1 MIPDFTLV
9 RESFDDVLKDRRS
22 SIHSLPAIDKLIINT
37 AKNIE
42 GCWIAGGAAL
52 ALYTGDFLR
61 IKDWDVFFSSQKCWG
76 EAKQIFESKG
86 FVRTMESQW
95 SVTFQ
100 LGGVDLQLVT
110 RHFYREVS
118 DIFRKFDFTVCC
130 FAIDGDDFCY
140 IMDAKNDVMAKQFN
154 FIYTEN
160 LPTCIKRIARYGA
173 KGYYPSAQF
182 TLDIAKAFKRA
193 KMDTLFKKSKAKK
206 DS

>member
-1 MIPDFTLV
+1 MAPDFTVV
-9 RESFDDVLKDRRS
+9 REPFNDVLQDRRS
-22 SIHSLPAIDKLIINT
+22 SILSLPSIDRLIIDT
-37 AKNIE
+37 TKNME

-52 ALYTGDFLR
+52 ALYTGDYNQ
-61 IKDWDVFFSSQKCWG
+61 IKDWDVFFSSRKRWG

-86 FVRTMESQW
+86 FVKTTESEW

-100 LGGVDLQLVT
+100 LAGVDLQLVT
-110 RHFYREVS
+110 RHWYREVA

-140 IMDAKNDVMAKQFN
+140 IMDAKNDAMAKEFN
-154 FIYTEN
+154 FIYTDN
-160 LPTCIKRIARYGA
+160 LSVCIKRIARYGA
-173 KGYYPSAQF
+173 KGYYPSGQF

-193 KMDTLFKKSKAKK
+193 KLDTLFKKSKAKK